1 MVNLVFKSFIM
12 EKVNKNFQSIFTDI
26 DVYLPNLTQE
36 QKSVALQVY
45 DKPNNPSLC
54 EEINKLGDV
63 LFPVDPVSGNPDNM
77 VDKLISPSVNPME
90 KERILSF
97 MQKMPASKR
106 NNLSDQELMNM
117 LPSRYN
123 TTLTD
128 IDKVR
133 DFFENEI
140 YTQLDDESKQEET
153 SVPGSDTSQSTE

>member
-1 MVNLVFKSFIM
+1 M
-12 EKVNKNFQSIFTDI
+12 EKLNKSSQSIFTDI
-26 DVYLPNLTQE
+26 DVFLPNLTEE

-45 DKPNNPSLC
+45 VKPKNPSLC
-54 EEINKLGDV
+54 EDINKLGDV
-63 LFPVDPVSGNPDNM
+63 LFPIDPVTGNPDNM
-77 VDKLISPSVNPME
+77 VDKLISPNVNPME

-123 TTLTD
+123 STLTD

-140 YTQLDDESKQEET
+140 YTNLDDESKQED
-153 SVPGSDTSQSTE
+153 STSQGNEESQSIE

>member
-1 MVNLVFKSFIM
+1 MD
-12 EKVNKNFQSIFTDI
+12 KVNKSSQSIFTDI
-26 DVYLPNLTQE
+26 DVFLPNFTQE

-45 DKPNNPSLC
+45 EKPKNPSLC
-54 EEINKLGDV
+54 EDINKLGDV
-63 LFPVDPVSGNPDNM
+63 LFPIDPVTGNPDNM
-77 VDKLISPSVNPME
+77 VDKLISPNVNPME

-123 TTLTD
+123 STLTD

-140 YTQLDDESKQEET
+140 YTNLEDESKQEDSSSQGNEE
-153 SVPGSDTSQSTE
+153 SQSIE

>member
-1 MVNLVFKSFIM
+1 M
-12 EKVNKNFQSIFTDI
+12 EKVNNSSQSIFTDI
-26 DVYLPNLTQE
+26 DVYMPHLSNE
-36 QKSVALQVY
+36 QKAAALQVY
-45 DKPNNPSLC
+45 VKPKNLSLC
-54 EEINKLGDV
+54 EDINKLADV
-63 LFPVDPVSGNPDNM
+63 LFPVDPVTGNPDNM
-77 VDKLISPSVNPME
+77 VDKLISPNVNPME

-106 NNLSDQELMNM
+106 NNLSDKELMDM

-123 TTLTD
+123 STLTD

>member
-1 MVNLVFKSFIM
+1 MV
-12 EKVNKNFQSIFTDI
+12 KVNKNSQSIFTDI

-36 QKSVALQVY
+36 QKVVALQVPELP
-45 DKPNNPSLC
+45 KNPSLC
-54 EEINKLGDV
+54 EDINKLADV
-63 LFPVDPVSGNPDNM
+63 LFPVDPVTGNPDNM
-77 VDKLISPSVNPME
+77 VDKLISPNVNPME

-106 NNLSDQELMNM
+106 NNLSDKDLMDM

-123 TTLTD
+123 STLTD

-140 YTQLDDESKQEET
+140 YTNLEDESKQEVT
-153 SVPGSDTSQSTE
+153 PAPGTDNQDSKD

>member
-1 MVNLVFKSFIM
+1 M
-12 EKVNKNFQSIFTDI
+12 EKVKNFQSIFTDI
-26 DVYLPNLTQE
+26 DVFMSNLSQE
-36 QKSVALQVY
+36 QKSVALQVSA
-45 DKPNNPSLC
+45 KPNNPSLC
-54 EEINKLGDV
+54 DDINKLADV

-77 VDKLISPSVNPME
+77 VDKLISPNVSSME

-97 MQKMPASKR
+97 MQKIPASKR
-106 NNLSDQELMNM
+106 NNLSDNELMEM

-140 YTQLDDESKQEET
+140 YTSLEDESKQEDSSASGTET
-153 SVPGSDTSQSTE
+153 SESTD

>member
-1 MVNLVFKSFIM
+1 M
-12 EKVNKNFQSIFTDI
+12 EKVYKNSQSIFTDI

-45 DKPNNPSLC
+45 EKPNNPSLC

-63 LFPVDPVSGNPDNM
+63 LFPVDPVTGNPDNM

>member
-1 MVNLVFKSFIM
+1 M
-12 EKVNKNFQSIFTDI
+12 EKVKNSQSIFTDI
-26 DVYLPNLTQE
+26 DVFFPNLSQE
-36 QKSVALQVY
+36 QKTAALQVTQ
-45 DKPNNPSLC
+45 PPTNPSLC
-54 EEINKLGDV
+54 EDINKLADV
-63 LFPVDPVSGNPDNM
+63 LFPVDPVTGNPDNM
-77 VDKLISPSVNPME
+77 VDKLISPNVSSME

-140 YTQLDDESKQEET
+140 YTSLEDESKQEDSSASGTET
-153 SVPGSDTSQSTE
+153 SESTD